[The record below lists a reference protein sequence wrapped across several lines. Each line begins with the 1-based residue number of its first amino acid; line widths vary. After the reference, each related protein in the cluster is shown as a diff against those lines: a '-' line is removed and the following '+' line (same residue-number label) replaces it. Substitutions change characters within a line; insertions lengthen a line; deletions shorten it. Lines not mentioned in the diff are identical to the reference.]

1 MSRGKFG
8 VSISVLAVCG
18 VILFLVGIMLIIST
32 LPGIL
37 RAFALDH
44 NQLGGG
50 EHSTECGA
58 ALLGGV
64 PKWSIDVRRLMSENE
79 TQALTVTLE
88 NSHQDCPYA
97 LSLNAPEFSIN
108 PDEPI
113 REIPLATQ
121 TPASF
126 VWILSPT
133 KLGTF
138 AVAVEL
144 GTPANYEVKVVGITV
159 TNSFG
164 LSLWQVQIL
173 SYISTALGPI
183 LTVAWWYDKWQERK
197 RRKSEEVSLASTTKP
212 PKPHR
217 RARQKR

>member
-1 MSRGKFG
+1 MSRGKLG
-8 VSISVLAVCG
+8 VSMRILAVCG
-18 VILFLVGIMLIIST
+18 VILFLVGVVLIIST

-44 NQLGGG
+44 EQKESG
-50 EHSTECGA
+50 EHGTPCGV
-58 ALLGGV
+58 ALVHGI
-64 PKWSIDVRRLMSENE
+64 PKWSIDSRRLMSDSE

-88 NSHQDCPYA
+88 NSYQYCSYE
-97 LSLNAPEFSIN
+97 LNLDAPEFSISPN
-108 PDEPI
+108 EPI
-113 REIPLATQ
+113 REIPDATQ
-121 TPASF
+121 KPVSF

-138 AVAVEL
+138 AVAIGL
-144 GTPANYEVKVVGITV
+144 GTSAGNEVRVVGITV

-164 LSLWQVQIL
+164 LSPWQVQIL

-197 RRKSEEVSLASTTKP
+197 RRNSDEARLASITKL
-212 PKPHR
+212 PKSHR